1 MAQNKLRRRIWRHSL
16 AIICV
21 ILYEQGINFLLF
33 KRLYVVIPIV
43 YYLIEVPFFYL
54 TSFIIMPMWFGSLKR
69 KVTAIL
75 FLIGFIALF
84 IFLQYCAGIFAI
96 YYSKGKLEFDASWAG
111 VLHTLGRGVYIIG
124 LAFFYY
130 LGRRGIQKEV
140 EKNRELQLENDLLKS
155 KVDSHM
161 VFNTMNLAH
170 GIVEEVSPEG
180 AEAIERVSRLME
192 YALGPSDERGFVPLE
207 VELKNVAEY
216 VELIKMRKKGQ
227 CHIDFKLD
235 TSNASNGLVIPP
247 VILIKMVENVFK
259 HGNLKLEDDP
269 ATVEISCVG
278 NVLKL
283 NTYNP
288 LNTGHAPKG
297 FGIGMTSIQQRLD
310 SLYPGKFNLKTIK
323 TETSFYLTFDIEL

>member
-1 MAQNKLRRRIWRHSL
+1 MRKRIDDGIFGKLGL
-16 AIICV
+16 AIFWFIV
-21 ILYEQGINFLLF
+21 YEQAINFLLF
-33 KRLYVVIPIV
+33 RKLYVVVPIL
-43 YYLIEVPFFYL
+43 YYLIEVPFFYVG
-54 TSFIIMPMWFGSLKR
+54 SFKLWPLWNKGRSSRLK
-69 KVTAIL
+69 A
-75 FLIGFIALF
+75 FLLIVLATILF
-84 IFLQYCAGIFAI
+84 IFLQYGAGIIAI
-96 YYSKGKLEFDASWAG
+96 WYWKREITFDFTWVD
-111 VLHTLGRGVYIIG
+111 VLKTFGRGVYILG

-140 EKNRELQLENDLLKS
+140 EKNKALQLENDLLKS

-161 VFNTMNLAH
+161 IFNTMNLAH
-170 GIVEEVSPEG
+170 GIVEEVSQEG
-180 AEAIERVSRLME
+180 AEAIERLSRLME
-192 YALGPSDERGFVPLE
+192 YALGPSDEKGFVPLE
-207 VELKNVAEY
+207 EELKYVAEY

-235 TSNASNGLVIPP
+235 MSNAANGLVIPP

-278 NVLKL
+278 KMLKL

-288 LNTGHAPKG
+288 LNTGNTPKG